1 MNAQPMNPDTMN
13 ADALTGDTANVQVK
27 GQPASGEGAGT
38 RPIPDDAIAIIPVRE
53 MTLFPGVVMPITLG
67 RERSIAAAQKA
78 VREQRQIGVL
88 MQRDREVA
96 EPGAI
101 DMHRIGTIANVVRY
115 MTAPDGSHHLVCQ
128 GDERFQAVEFL
139 SGWPFLVARVKR
151 IPEPE
156 LNSPEIEA
164 RHVNL
169 QRQTIEALELLPQA
183 PAELIVAVQSVR
195 SPGALAD
202 LATAYMDLKA
212 EEKQE
217 ILETIDV
224 VARMDKVSKLL
235 AHRIEVLRLSQEI
248 GRQTKTALDERQ
260 REVLLREQMAT
271 IQRQLGEG
279 DASKAQDIA
288 ELSEA
293 IAKAEMPKEVEDAAR
308 KELRRL
314 ERMPEASPE
323 FGMTRSYLDWLIELP
338 WKIAEEQPIDI
349 AQARKILDEDH
360 YGLDKIKRRIVEF
373 LAVRKLAP
381 EGKAPILC
389 FVGPPG
395 VGKTSLGQSIA
406 RAMNRK
412 FVRVSLGGVHDEA
425 EIRGHRRTYIG
436 ALPGNIIQ
444 AIRKAGARNC
454 VMMLDEI
461 DKLGSGVQGDP
472 RAALLEVLD
481 PEQNNTFRDNYLA
494 VPFDLSRVV
503 FITTANVLDQIPGP
517 LRDRMEVIQ
526 LSGYT
531 AEEKLRIAR
540 RYLVA
545 RQLTANGLKA
555 DQVDITDE
563 ALGVIIAYYTREA
576 GVRSL
581 EREIGKVLRHAA
593 VRIAE
598 GEAGP
603 IRITAEELPA
613 VLGSAPFENEVAMRT
628 SVPGVATGLAWTPV
642 GGDILFIEAT
652 RVAGNGRL
660 ILTGQLGDVMKESA
674 QAALSIVKNRAKAL
688 GIDEEVFA
696 KSDIHIHVPA
706 GAIPKDGP
714 SAGVAMFTAL
724 ASLFT
729 ERAVRSDTAMTGE
742 ISLRGLVLPVGG
754 IKEKLAAAARAGLKR
769 VLLPARN
776 KKDADDIGEETRKQI
791 ELVWLDHVEDA
802 VTAALAPLPANP
814 RETATA

>member
-1 MNAQPMNPDTMN
+1 VAEMET
-13 ADALTGDTANVQVK
+13 K
-27 GQPASGEGAGT
+27 GASGSSGERQTAAL
-38 RPIPDDAIAIIPVRE
+38 PPLPSDAIAIIPVRDI
-53 MTLFPGVVMPITLG
+53 TLFPGVVMPVTVG
-67 RERSIAAAQKA
+67 RERSIAAAQHA
-78 VREQRQIGVL
+78 VREQRQIGLL

-96 EPGAI
+96 DPLPV
-101 DMHRIGTIANVVRY
+101 DLHRMGTVANVMRY
-115 MTAPDGSHHLVCQ
+115 VTAPDGSHHLVAQ
-128 GDERFQAVEFL
+128 GDERFHALEFL
-139 SGWPFLVARVKR
+139 SGWPFLVARIQR
-151 IPEPE
+151 ISDQEPKTRE
-156 LNSPEIEA
+156 MEA
-164 RHVNL
+164 RFLAL
-169 QRQTIEALELLPQA
+169 QRQTLEALELLPQV
-183 PAELIVAVQSVR
+183 PAELTTAVQSLR
-195 SPGALAD
+195 SAGSLAD
-202 LATAYMDLKA
+202 FATAYMDLKPD
-212 EEKQE
+212 EKQE
-217 ILETIDV
+217 ILETTDV
-224 VARMDKVSKLL
+224 SARMDKVSRLL

-248 GRQTKTALDERQ
+248 GRQTKAALDERQ
-260 REVLLREQMAT
+260 REVLLREQMAA

-279 DASKAQDIA
+279 EQGKAQEMG
-288 ELSEA
+288 ELSQA
-293 IAKAEMPKEVEDAAR
+293 IAKAGMPKEVEDQAK

-314 ERMPEASPE
+314 ERMPEAAAE
-323 FGMTRSYLDWLIELP
+323 YGMVRTYLDWLIELP
-338 WKIAEEQPIDI
+338 WALPEEQPIDI

-360 YGLDKIKRRIVEF
+360 YGLDKIKRRIVEY

-381 EGKAPILC
+381 NGKAPILC

-444 AIRKAGARNC
+444 AIRKAGTRNC

-461 DKLGSGVQGDP
+461 DKLGSGIQGDP

-481 PEQNNTFRDNYLA
+481 PEQNNTFRDNYLG

-503 FITTANVLDQIPGP
+503 FLTTANVLDQIPGP
-517 LRDRMEVIQ
+517 LRDRMEVIS
-526 LSGYT
+526 LSGYS
-531 AEEKLRIAR
+531 AEEKFAIAK
-540 RYLVA
+540 RYLIA
-545 RQLTANGLKA
+545 RQLTANGLQPG
-555 DQVDITDE
+555 QVEIDDD
-563 ALGVIIAYYTREA
+563 ALREIIGLYTHEA

-581 EREIGKVLRHAA
+581 EREIGKTLRNAA

-598 GEAGP
+598 GQSGP
-603 IRITAEELPA
+603 IRITRDDIAA
-613 VLGSAPFENEVAMRT
+613 VLGAPRFESEVAMRT

-652 RVAGNGRL
+652 RVGGSGRL
-660 ILTGQLGDVMKESA
+660 ILTGQLGEVMRESA
-674 QAALSIVKNRAKAL
+674 QAALSIVKNRATSL
-688 GIDEEVFA
+688 GIDEKLFE

-724 ASLFT
+724 VSLLT
-729 ERAVRSDTAMTGE
+729 DRAVRNDTAMTGE

-776 KKDADDIGEETRKQI
+776 RKDLEDVAEETRKQL
-791 ELVWLDHVEDA
+791 ELVWLERVDDA
-802 VTAALAPLPANP
+802 MEAALEPGAPERQRALA
-814 RETATA
+814 

>member
-1 MNAQPMNPDTMN
+1 VAEMERGAPK
-13 ADALTGDTANVQVK
+13 VQAV
-27 GQPASGEGAGT
+27 SGETSSPA
-38 RPIPDDAIAIIPVRE
+38 PLPADAIALIPVRE

-67 RERSIAAAQKA
+67 RERSIAAAQLA

-88 MQRDREVA
+88 MQRDREVV
-96 EPGAI
+96 EPSAI

-115 MTAPDGSHHLVCQ
+115 MTGPDGSHHLVCQ

-139 SGWPFLVARVKR
+139 SGWPFLVARIKR

-156 LNSPEIEA
+156 IKSAEIEA

-202 LATAYMDLKA
+202 LATAYMDLKP

-224 VARMDKVSKLL
+224 SARMDKVSKLL

-248 GRQTKTALDERQ
+248 GRQTKSALDERQ

-279 DASKAQDIA
+279 DQSKAQDIA

-293 IAKAEMPKEVEDAAR
+293 ISKAEMPKEVDDQAR

-314 ERMPEASPE
+314 ERMPEASSE

-531 AEEKLRIAR
+531 AEEKARIAR

-555 DQVDITDE
+555 EQVEITDE
-563 ALGVIIAYYTREA
+563 ALGVIIAHYTREA
-576 GVRSL
+576 GVRNL

-603 IRITAEELPA
+603 IRVTPDELPA
-613 VLGSAPFENEVAMRT
+613 VLGPEQFENEVAMRT

-674 QAALSIVKNRAKAL
+674 QAALSIVKNRAASL
-688 GIDEEVFA
+688 GINEEVFA

-729 ERAVRSDTAMTGE
+729 ERPVRSDTAMTGE

-776 KKDADDIGEETRKQI
+776 KKDAEEIGEETKKQI
-791 ELVWLDHVEDA
+791 ELVWLEHVEDA
-802 VTAALAPLPANP
+802 VAAALEPLPANP
-814 RETATA
+814 REVAPA